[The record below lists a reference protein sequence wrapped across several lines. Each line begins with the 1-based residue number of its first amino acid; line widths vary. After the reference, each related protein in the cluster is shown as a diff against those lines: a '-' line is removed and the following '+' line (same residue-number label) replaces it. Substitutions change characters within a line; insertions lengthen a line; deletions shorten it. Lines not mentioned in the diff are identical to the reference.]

1 MSLIEMGEL
10 MGLGAHLKEHTI
22 NFIWE
27 KLTRQQDTETGISC
41 KHRLT

>member
-10 MGLGAHLKEHTI
+10 EWGVEGGLLGAHLKEHTI

-27 KLTRQQDTETGISC
+27 K
-41 KHRLT
+41 